1 MTKKILA
8 ALLAA
13 SVLTM
18 VPVAAGTST
27 LPGGGK
33 FSFDCQRGRYSVRK
47 SSAVARNSKCGM
59 ANRYF

>member
-18 VPVAAGTST
+18 APVAAGTST
-27 LPGGGK
+27 LPGG
-33 FSFDCQRGRYSVRK
+33 VI
-47 SSAVARNSKCGM
+47 
-59 ANRYF
+59 

>member
-18 VPVAAGTST
+18 VLVAAGTST
-27 LPGGGK
+27 LPGG
-33 FSFDCQRGRYSVRK
+33 VI
-47 SSAVARNSKCGM
+47 
-59 ANRYF
+59 

>member
-27 LPGGGK
+27 LPGGGVNFFLKNFAAQKK
-33 FSFDCQRGRYSVRK
+33 FWRAAT
-47 SSAVARNSKCGM
+47 SA
-59 ANRYF
+59 

>member
-18 VPVAAGTST
+18 VPVAACTST
-27 LPGGGK
+27 LPGG
-33 FSFDCQRGRYSVRK
+33 
-47 SSAVARNSKCGM
+47 
-59 ANRYF
+59 